1 MSARARR
8 FVESIKV
15 DLFEAFTVDSEEFL
29 LQNTGMAVEE
39 DEENIFVE
47 QFHRHYSEVEREIK
61 LFNETMDV
69 ALAKIIST
77 DYDLLSDMGKD
88 AYGTRRVAFDV
99 LDGMTEAARELYRA
113 VRSL

>member
-8 FVESIKV
+8 FVESTKV
-15 DLFEAFTVDSEEFL
+15 DLFEVFAFESEEEI
-29 LQNTGMAVEE
+29 LQNAGMAMEE

-47 QFHRHYSEVEREIK
+47 QFHCHYSKVEREIK

-69 ALAKIIST
+69 ALAKIISA

-113 VRSL
+113 VRFL